1 MGDKNS
7 WSRNN
12 QKPLKIIS
20 VSILCIAAI
29 LTLALIPINIF
40 CVNFPE
46 WVTVLLSILFCGGL
60 VAYLIFFQT
69 KLVTKIILP
78 IVFGL
83 AAVLCSFIPYLLP
96 YWNSYVFKDYTGVI
110 RNYDEVISYKT
121 AEKDLRA
128 LKKHLERTHPM
139 FMDGL
144 TDEVENAFHLSL
156 DRLKNRDTITVND
169 LRREIQTILHLMGD
183 AHTST
188 YNSTYPH
195 DAYLNAIPKKNS
207 EGYYVEGINGKP
219 VREIFEDAKPYS
231 CYETEDGIIIDL
243 GSLATL
249 DFLGYSAPFT
259 YTWSNG
265 EIVIEE
271 TYTANDFVD
280 WEAFMKIRDA
290 YFTPDEAKNFV
301 YYDIDE
307 EKNLAILTLTACNYQ
322 QVYIDCVSQMFAEV
336 KR

>member
-1 MGDKNS
+1 MGYC
-7 WSRNN
+7 
-12 QKPLKIIS
+12 S
-20 VSILCIAAI
+20 V
-29 LTLALIPINIF
+29 
-40 CVNFPE
+40 
-46 WVTVLLSILFCGGL
+46 SILFCGGL

-78 IVFGL
+78 ICFPGL

-188 YNSTYPH
+188 YNSILSPRC
-195 DAYLNAIPKKNS
+195 LPKRH
-207 EGYYVEGINGKP
+207 P
-219 VREIFEDAKPYS
+219 
-231 CYETEDGIIIDL
+231 
-243 GSLATL
+243 
-249 DFLGYSAPFT
+249 
-259 YTWSNG
+259 
-265 EIVIEE
+265 
-271 TYTANDFVD
+271 
-280 WEAFMKIRDA
+280 
-290 YFTPDEAKNFV
+290 
-301 YYDIDE
+301 
-307 EKNLAILTLTACNYQ
+307 EKEQRRILCGRN
-322 QVYIDCVSQMFAEV
+322 